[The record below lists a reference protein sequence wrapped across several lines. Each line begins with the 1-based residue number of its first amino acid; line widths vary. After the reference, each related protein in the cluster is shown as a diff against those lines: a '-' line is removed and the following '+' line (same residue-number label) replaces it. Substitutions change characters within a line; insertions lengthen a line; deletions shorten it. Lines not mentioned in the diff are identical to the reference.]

1 MNPSFRLGLLLPALL
16 LAGCVNLA
24 PNYQQPDAPIP
35 QQWPTTATQS
45 ATVELSGWQQFFL
58 DERLKKVIAQSLSN
72 NRDLR
77 VAALNVEKARATYRV
92 QRAEQLPTLTAG
104 VSGTHSRTPAS
115 VNGTDSAST
124 SHQYSAEVGLS
135 SYELDLFG
143 RIRNLSEAALEDY
156 LALEETQRS
165 TQISLVAEVA
175 NAWLTLAADRDL
187 LTLAQET
194 LTSQQATY
202 DLQQR
207 SHALG
212 NTSGLALAQAQSTVE
227 SAKVDVAAYKSQ
239 VQQDIN
245 ALNLLAGSAVDE
257 SLLPSGLTED
267 SAELVQIPAGLP
279 SSLLQRRPDV
289 LAAEHTLN
297 SANADIGAARA
308 AFYPTIS
315 LTGSAGSSSL
325 ALSDLFKG
333 GSGAWSFVPSISVPI
348 FDGGANQASLDSA
361 ESERDIQLATYE
373 KTVQT
378 AFSEVADALAERS
391 TLNDRLDAQQALVKA
406 TAKSYE
412 LADALY
418 RNGASSYLDALDS
431 QRELYAARQSLISLQ
446 LTEQSNRINLYK
458 VLGGGLSEDYPG
470 SRARQ

>member
-1 MNPSFRLGLLLPALL
+1 MNPSFRLGLLLSALL

-35 QQWPTTATQS
+35 QQWPTSATQS
-45 ATVELSGWQQFFL
+45 ATTELSGWQQFFL

-143 RIRNLSEAALEDY
+143 RIRNLSEAALEEY
-156 LALEETQRS
+156 LALEETHRS

-187 LTLAQET
+187 LTLAEET
-194 LTSQQATY
+194 LASQQATY
-202 DLQQR
+202 ELQQR

-289 LAAEHTLN
+289 LAVEHTLK

-348 FDGGANQASLDSA
+348 FDGGANQANLDSA
-361 ESERDIQLATYE
+361 KSERDIQLATYE
-373 KTVQT
+373 KTLQT
-378 AFSEVADALAERS
+378 AFSEVADVLAERS
-391 TLNDRLDAQQALVKA
+391 TLSDRLDAQQALVKA

-431 QRELYAARQSLISLQ
+431 QRELYSARQSLISLQ

-458 VLGGGLSEDYPG
+458 VLGGGLGE
-470 SRARQ
+470 